1 MKREIITDIP
11 EHSCVSVDICNR
23 KQYLDVLNKIRKL
36 THKIIIVQIEGP
48 VENDP
53 IINIACS
60 MLHLEK
66 KEIVSEWYGTIA
78 ERGRGAVQYTFSA
91 VRNRKEFFGW
101 LASLDSF
108 WDGIDVN
115 DDFPN
120 ARFDDIAFLDEH
132 GKLLFY
138 STTHEDYFAVR
149 KDLV

>member
-23 KQYLDVLNKIRKL
+23 KQYLEVLNKIRKL
-36 THKIIIVQIEGP
+36 THKIIIVQIDGP

-53 IINIACS
+53 IINTAYT
-60 MLHLEK
+60 LLQLEK

-78 ERGRGAVQYTFSA
+78 ESSRGAVQYTFNTI
-91 VRNRKEFFGW
+91 RNRREFFGW

-108 WDGIDVN
+108 WNGIEVD

-120 ARFDDIAFLDEH
+120 ARFDDIAFLDEQ
-132 GKLLFY
+132 GKLLFF
-138 STTHEDYFAVR
+138 STTHEDYFAIR
-149 KDLV
+149 KDLA